1 MRARID
7 NSSYV
12 DMQPTENKNLFVLK
26 WTPSQFKSGLHRITV
41 KAKVRRSIAISG
53 LIDHMNSEALA
64 ANVHCTLCNRI
75 CNRIAAALTGH
86 CEKVQSVNK
95 IHNAHESY
103 YRSYNVLINSTFYA
117 RFIDD
122 NRPQAGCLLTNL
134 LNSPNS
140 VNE

>member
-64 ANVHCTLCNRI
+64 VCIVHCAI
-75 CNRIAAALTGH
+75 
-86 CEKVQSVNK
+86 E
-95 IHNAHESY
+95 
-103 YRSYNVLINSTFYA
+103 YA
-117 RFIDD
+117 TELQ
-122 NRPQAGCLLTNL
+122 PL
-134 LNSPNS
+134 
-140 VNE
+140 